1 MLKGAPRGLLAV
13 TAQTDK
19 VHVARS
25 ERGRGSPPSRPVSG
39 EVRRFR
45 KDEDVRGHG
54 PLKNGLSQHFNLSRR
69 ASLTLSTFLE
79 RGQ

>member
-1 MLKGAPRGLLAV
+1 MLKWPPRGLLAV
-13 TAQTDK
+13 TAQTDQA
-19 VHVARS
+19 HVAQS

-54 PLKNGLSQHFNLSRR
+54 PLKNGLSQHLNLPDW
-69 ASLTLSTFLE
+69 
-79 RGQ
+79 

>member
-13 TAQTDK
+13 AAQTDK

-45 KDEDVRGHG
+45 KDEDVREHG
-54 PLKNGLSQHFNLSRR
+54 PLKNGLSQHFNM
-69 ASLTLSTFLE
+69 FL
-79 RGQ
+79 RS